1 MIRVLAAVVALCASF
16 SVMAI
21 DTGKAFDDPE
31 LQARYEKIIDEV
43 RCLKC
48 QNQTIKDS
56 SAFLADDL
64 RREIRRLLTEG
75 KTDAEVFDFLVER
88 YGDFALYRP
97 RMSGITLLLW
107 IAPGVFLLVGGFV
120 VVRVLRKRM
129 AMPIDIDDDTIP
141 IDIDDES
148 EPGQV
153 AS

>member
-1 MIRVLAAVVALCASF
+1 MKRTLTALALLLISTSAL
-16 SVMAI
+16 AI

-31 LQARYEKIIDEV
+31 LQARYEKIIEEV

-56 SAFLADDL
+56 NAFLADDL

-75 KTDAEVFDFLVER
+75 KTNDEIFDFMVER
-88 YGDFALYRP
+88 YGEFALYRP

-107 IAPGVFLLVGGFV
+107 IAPGVFLIIGGFI

-129 AMPIDIDDDTIP
+129 SMPIDLDDDTETEQP
-141 IDIDDES
+141 
-148 EPGQV
+148 
-153 AS
+153 A

>member
-1 MIRVLAAVVALCASF
+1 MKRTLTALALLLISTSAL
-16 SVMAI
+16 AI

-31 LQARYEKIIDEV
+31 LQARYEKIIEEV

-56 SAFLADDL
+56 NAFLADDL

-75 KTDAEVFDFLVER
+75 KTNDEIFDFMVER
-88 YGDFALYRP
+88 YGEFALYRP

-107 IAPGVFLLVGGFV
+107 IAPGVFLLIGGFI

-129 AMPIDIDDDTIP
+129 SMPIDLDDDTETEQP
-141 IDIDDES
+141 
-148 EPGQV
+148 
-153 AS
+153 A

>member
-1 MIRVLAAVVALCASF
+1 MKKLFLILFLVGLTGASF
-16 SVMAI
+16 AI
-21 DTGKAFDDPE
+21 DTGAAFEDPE
-31 LQARYEKIIDEV
+31 MQARYEKIISEV

-56 SAFLADDL
+56 SAFLAGDL

-75 KTDAEVFDFLVER
+75 KTNAEIFDFLVQR

-107 IAPGVFLLVGGFV
+107 IAPGAFLLVGGFIA
-120 VVRVLRKRM
+120 VRVIRKRM
-129 AMPIDIDDDTIP
+129 SMPIDIDDDA
-141 IDIDDES
+141 E
-148 EPGQV
+148 QV